1 MEYLFLSFP
10 LQPVCIFKRS
20 LLQTAYRWAVRF
32 YSFCQPRCLSTFL
45 LTIKRGGEGLVNSTR
60 PAAVL
65 SNVAISCSIRCL
77 CLCCGPAAPPPL
89 AWTERQSA
97 WLSELLPPLG
107 GRVLP
112 RSRRGRRALC
122 TRVSCLGML
131 GESRGY
137 GVMLD
142 PVAGQDATGESFF
155 PSFSLV
161 KCLLFLLLSV
171 CLLGST
177 SLRRLIL

>member
-1 MEYLFLSFP
+1 MEYLFLPFP
-10 LQPVCIFKRS
+10 LQPVCISKRS
-20 LLQTAYRWAVRF
+20 LLQTARRWAVRL
-32 YSFCQPRCLSTFL
+32 YSFCQPLCLSTFL
-45 LTIKRGGEGLVNSTR
+45 LTTKRGAEGLVNSAR

-65 SNVAISCSIRCL
+65 SSVAISCFIRCL
-77 CLCCGPAAPPPL
+77 CLCCGPAAPLPL
-89 AWTERQSA
+89 DWTECQSA
-97 WLSELLPPLG
+97 WLSELLPLLG

-112 RSRRGRRALC
+112 RSHRGRRAVWTC
-122 TRVSCLGML
+122 VSCLGIL

-142 PVAGQDATGESFF
+142 PVAGQNAAGESFF